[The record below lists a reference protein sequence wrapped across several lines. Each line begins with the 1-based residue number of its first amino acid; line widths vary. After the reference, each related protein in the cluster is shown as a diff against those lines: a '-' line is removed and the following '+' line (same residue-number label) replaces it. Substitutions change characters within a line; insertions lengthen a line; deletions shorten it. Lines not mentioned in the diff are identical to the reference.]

1 MSEITGTD
9 SPETLHGTAAD
20 DEIRAGAGDD
30 TVYGG
35 EGDDLLLGENGNDE
49 LIGGAGEDELIG
61 GEGDDILKGGA
72 GFDVHRGGAGD
83 DTFLVTDL
91 YDHIHDSSGN
101 DKAIV
106 SVSFAKIPS
115 EIEQVEYV
123 NGAMP
128 LPYWISALVAS
139 DSSGSYYSW
148 ALGEEKTFRYAFPS
162 RVPAYAAA
170 EHSEGYRQLSP
181 AQQSN
186 ALIGLEYLESIID
199 VKLVGTENPDQL
211 NTISIALQDLG
222 EDVGGSAYFPD
233 SRSRGSDIYISAGD
247 PSRTLGAG
255 TFGAYL
261 FMHELGHALGL
272 KHPFDEPD
280 ADDKVA
286 DPPYL
291 QGAED
296 HSRWTMMSYKESPS
310 EYRLYFSEL
319 DIAALQYLYGPSLK
333 SRTGDD
339 VHRVKLDAP
348 NFIWD
353 GGGID
358 TIDASRSPLPVTIF
372 LEPGYWGHIGREGPA
387 ETITAPRQI
396 TVNFGTEIENLTG
409 SRHSDN
415 LAGNEFDNFIQGGA
429 GDDKLQ
435 GGIGNDRL
443 QGGMGSD
450 ELIGGDGLDFAV
462 YLEARDE
469 YTVATDPDGIVIHA
483 KSESAGAATIDAGSD
498 RLLGIERISF
508 ADISIAFD
516 FDGNAGKAVKIL
528 GAFFGPVGV
537 RDSSLV
543 GYVLNLL
550 DNGMPYEDLLQTAID
565 TVFGEDSD
573 GSEMVRYF
581 FEILVGQEAPEDL
594 VNDLGGMVDSGVMSA
609 LALTM
614 LATDHEQN
622 LANIDFVGLAASG
635 IEYLV
640 V

>member
-1 MSEITGTD
+1 MSEITGTN
-9 SPETLHGTAAD
+9 SPETLHGTGAD

-35 EGDDLLLGENGNDE
+35 EGDDLLFGENGNDE
-49 LIGGAGEDELIG
+49 LIGGAGEDELFG
-61 GEGDDILKGGA
+61 GDGNDILKGGA
-72 GFDVHRGGAGD
+72 GFDILRGGAGD

-91 YDHIHDSSGN
+91 YDHIHDASGN

-106 SVSFAKIPS
+106 SVSFAKIPA

-123 NGAMP
+123 DGAVP
-128 LPYWISALVAS
+128 LPYWISALIAS

-148 ALGEEKTFRYAFPS
+148 ALGEEKTFQYVFPS
-162 RVPAYAAA
+162 RLPAYAASRHA
-170 EHSEGYRQLSP
+170 EGYRQLTP
-181 AQQSN
+181 IQQTN
-186 ALIGLEYLESIID
+186 AVIGLEYLESIID
-199 VKLVGTENPDQL
+199 VKMIRTEYPDQL

-222 EDVGGSAYFPD
+222 EEVGGTAYHPD
-233 SRSRGSDIYISAGD
+233 SRSRGSDIYINAADS
-247 PSRTLGAG
+247 SRTLGAG

-280 ADDKVA
+280 VDDKVA

-296 HSRWTMMSYKESPS
+296 HSRWTIMSYKESPA

-319 DIAALQYLYGPSLK
+319 DIAALQYLYGPSRK

-339 VHRVKLDAP
+339 VYRVRLDAP

-353 GGGID
+353 GGGVD

-396 TVNFGTEIENLTG
+396 TVNFGSEIENLIG
-409 SRHSDN
+409 SRHSDA
-415 LAGNEFDNFIQGGA
+415 LTGNGLDNFIRGGA
-429 GDDKLQ
+429 GDDKLE
-435 GGIGNDRL
+435 GGPGNDRI

-462 YLEARDE
+462 YVGARDG
-469 YTVATDPDGIVIHA
+469 YNVATDPDGIVIRA
-483 KSESAGAATIDAGSD
+483 KNDTGGTATIETGTD
-498 RLLGIERISF
+498 RLFDIERISF
-508 ADISIAFD
+508 ADINLAFD
-516 FDGNAGKAVKIL
+516 FKGNAGRAVKTIGAFL
-528 GAFFGPVGV
+528 GADGI
-537 RDSSLV
+537 RDSGLV

-550 DNGMPYEDLLQTAID
+550 DNGMPYVELLQTAIE
-565 TVFGEDSD
+565 TVFGQDPD
-573 GSEMVRYF
+573 GPAMVRYF
-581 FEILVGQEAPEDL
+581 FEALTGQQAPEDI
-594 VNDLGGMVDSGVMSA
+594 VNDLGGMVGSGGVSA
-609 LALTM
+609 LELAM
-614 LATDHEQN
+614 LAADHELN

-635 IEYLV
+635 VEYLV